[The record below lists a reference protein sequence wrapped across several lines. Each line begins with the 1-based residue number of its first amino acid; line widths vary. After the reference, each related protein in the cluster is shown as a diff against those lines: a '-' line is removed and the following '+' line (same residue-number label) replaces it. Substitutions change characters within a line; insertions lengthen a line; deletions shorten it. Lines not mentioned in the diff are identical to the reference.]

1 MIFFT
6 KGVKMGG
13 FRKQALV
20 AGLGLVALSAPG
32 LATHSWDGIHW
43 LRTSNSE
50 LVVPVGDNVDSRW
63 DKYLLA
69 AVVGWNKS
77 TVIQSPIVPGK
88 SHPAKC
94 RMVPGTIQV
103 CNFAYGPT
111 GWLGLASVNMANGHI
126 SAATAKMNDTY
137 ATTTDNTPATWHY
150 VMCQE
155 IGHDYGL
162 DHQDEVFTNQNLG
175 TCMDYTNNTKGND
188 QPNAHDYE
196 MLLTIYNH
204 VESALL
210 VANSVTAAGLDT
222 GNTPKEWG
230 RPIKYDMFGRPTE
243 FVRVISPTEKVLTH
257 VTWATGQGPRGR
269 F

>member
-1 MIFFT
+1 MREIS
-6 KGVKMGG
+6 KGLIASGAIAAV
-13 FRKQALV
+13 F
-20 AGLGLVALSAPG
+20 SAPV
-32 LATHSWDGIHW
+32 LATHSWDGTHW
-43 LRTSNSE
+43 LRTSNSQ
-50 LVVPVGDNVDSRW
+50 LAVPIGDNVDSRW
-63 DKYLLA
+63 DKYLQA

-88 SHPAKC
+88 THPAKC

-103 CNFAYGPT
+103 CNFAYGAT
-111 GWLGLASVNMANGHI
+111 GWLGLASIILTNGHI

-137 ATTTDNTPATWHY
+137 ANTTDNTTSSWHM

-162 DHQDEVFTNQNLG
+162 DHQDEVFDNPNLG
-175 TCMDYTNNTKGND
+175 SCMDYTNDKKGNE

-204 VESALL
+204 VESAMVVMSP
-210 VANSVTAAGLDT
+210 VASEGFEV
-222 GNTPKEWG
+222 GNMPKDWG
-230 RPIKYDMFGRPTE
+230 RPTRFDSLRRPIE
-243 FVRVISPTEKVLTH
+243 FVRVISPTEKNLTY
-257 VTWATGQGPRGR
+257 VTWATGHGPRGR

>member
-1 MIFFT
+1 MRGISKALIAT
-6 KGVKMGG
+6 GV
-13 FRKQALV
+13 V
-20 AGLGLVALSAPG
+20 AVAFSGPV
-32 LATHSWDGIHW
+32 LATHSWDGTHW

-50 LVVPVGDNVDSRW
+50 LVVPVGDNVDDRW
-63 DKYLLA
+63 DKYLRA

-88 SHPAKC
+88 TPPAKC

-111 GWLGLASVNMANGHI
+111 GWLGLASIVLSNNHI

-137 ATTTDNTPATWHY
+137 ANTSNNTPTWWHY

-155 IGHDYGL
+155 IGHGYGL
-162 DHQDEVFTNQNLG
+162 DHQDENSNNPNLG
-175 TCMDYTNNTKGND
+175 TCMDYPADPKGND

-204 VESALL
+204 VESAM
-210 VANSVTAAGLDT
+210 VVMSPGASAGFEL
-222 GNTPKEWG
+222 GNTPNDWG
-230 RPIKYDMFGRPTE
+230 RPTKFDSLRRPIE